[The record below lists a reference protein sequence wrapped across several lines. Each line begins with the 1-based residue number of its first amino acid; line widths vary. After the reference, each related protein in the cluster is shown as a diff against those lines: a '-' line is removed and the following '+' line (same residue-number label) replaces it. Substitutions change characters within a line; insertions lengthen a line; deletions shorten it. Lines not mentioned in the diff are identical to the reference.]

1 MSGLTNY
8 TAQGVL
14 AHITGKTA
22 IFAMRTA
29 YVALFSAAGL
39 DDGTGFTELAGGAYA
54 RVATAGTDWST
65 PAGIPSL
72 ISNVNPIVFPISTA
86 GWGTINS
93 FGIYDA
99 LTAGN
104 LLAWDY
110 FGNYPWMP
118 SSIIAAAPAV
128 ITQPRHG
135 YLNGDTVYYSTE
147 YGGTPPTYLQGSF
160 TGPLVVAQSLTDTFQ
175 VTNAGVVVNTATSG
189 DGSFRKAA
197 SQQIIANVQATFPA
211 NSLNITLA

>member
-1 MSGLTNY
+1 MSGLTTY
-8 TAQGVL
+8 TASAVL
-14 AHITGKTA
+14 THLAGKTP
-22 IFAMRTA
+22 IFAMKTA

-54 RVATAGTDWST
+54 RVATAAADWST
-65 PAGIPSL
+65 PAGVPSL
-72 ISNVNPIVFPISTA
+72 ISNVNPIVFPTSTA
-86 GWGTINS
+86 AWGTINS

-135 YLNGDTVYYSTE
+135 YLNGDTVYYSVE
-147 YGGTPPTYLQGSF
+147 YGGTPPTFLQGSF
-160 TGPLVVAQSLTDTFQ
+160 TGPMVVAQSLTDTFQ
-175 VTNAGVVVNTATSG
+175 VTNAGVVVNTGTSG
-189 DGSFRKAA
+189 DGMFRKAA
-197 SQQIIANVQATFPA
+197 AQAIIANVQATFPA
-211 NSLNITLA
+211 NSLNISLA